1 MPFVASCLTCL
12 LALRAYGPDV
22 PTCLKLLCAYVLTC
36 LTCLWALRTY
46 LPTCRKLL
54 RDYMLTCL
62 RFLRAYVPLF
72 FTCLRAYVRLSIF
85 FHAYV
90 PSWLKLFRAHSEN
103 ILRLTSV
110 HCIAVSLW
118 IIWPFILFKNLKQTP
133 SSKTAYLNPILW
145 GFIISTSACT
155 KTIIWGLV
163 KKLSKQW
170 TLSSILNF

>member
-46 LPTCRKLL
+46 LPKLL
-54 RDYMLTCL
+54 GDYMLTCL

-163 KKLSKQW
+163 KKLSK
-170 TLSSILNF
+170 TMDSL